1 MPPHAADATADWRDH
16 LLESEARIDELLRSL
31 RRVAVLGIK
40 TPESGQAA
48 ARQLLSAG
56 VPFSALMASND
67 DMAIG
72 AALALNAAGKR
83 LPQDVSLMGFDDI
96 RMAEFFLPPL
106 TTVHVPV
113 AEMIQHTLAQ
123 LVAMLEG
130 EAIAPL
136 PPVSGRLIERASVA
150 DGPFRRS

>member
-1 MPPHAADATADWRDH
+1 MVVNRRLTQHAANCVWASHQQNTRDAVNYLITRGHHDIAFITGLAGSPTAAARLAGYQQALADH
-16 LLESEARIDELLRSL
+16 QLPYEAA
-31 RRVAVLGIK
+31 RVLPGAW

-96 RMAEFFLPPL
+96 RMAEF
-106 TTVHVPV
+106 
-113 AEMIQHTLAQ
+113 
-123 LVAMLEG
+123 
-130 EAIAPL
+130 
-136 PPVSGRLIERASVA
+136 SC
-150 DGPFRRS
+150 RRSRRFTCRWRR